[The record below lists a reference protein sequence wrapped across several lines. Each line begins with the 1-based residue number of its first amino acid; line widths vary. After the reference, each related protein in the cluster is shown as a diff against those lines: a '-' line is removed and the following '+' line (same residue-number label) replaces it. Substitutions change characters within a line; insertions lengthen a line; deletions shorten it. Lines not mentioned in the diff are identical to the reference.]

1 MIHIKIMTINYLF
14 SRWKG
19 ENISTT
25 EVDDVLGLID
35 CVQEVIV
42 YGVSV
47 SGMSEI
53 LDISTKEFLNTL
65 TKYKYT
71 ELQGIGGLTSTY
83 FS

>member
-1 MIHIKIMTINYLF
+1 MIHIKIMTVNCLF

-19 ENISTT
+19 ENVSTT
-25 EVDDVLGLID
+25 EVEDVLGLID
-35 CVQEVIV
+35 CFQEVIV

-47 SGMSEI
+47 PGMSEI

-71 ELQGIGGLTSTY
+71 ELQGIGSLTSAY